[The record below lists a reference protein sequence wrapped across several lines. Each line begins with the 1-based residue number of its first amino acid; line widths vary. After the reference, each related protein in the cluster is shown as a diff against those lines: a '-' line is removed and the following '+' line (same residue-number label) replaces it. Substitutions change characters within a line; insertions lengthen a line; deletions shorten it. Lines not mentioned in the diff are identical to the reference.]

1 MHAMT
6 AENTI
11 YAGRAWMLKNHRM
24 TTTKTVM
31 VVAGCLIERYNANLR
46 KSFIEPVYTHQRK
59 EMQSSKQHQNTQ
71 PYRNEEEH
79 GECIE
84 NKPKQTG
91 KCQAIQL
98 EKK

>member
-1 MHAMT
+1 RPEFLSGPYSSHS
-6 AENTI
+6 I
-11 YAGRAWMLKNHRM
+11 
-24 TTTKTVM
+24 
-31 VVAGCLIERYNANLR
+31 
-46 KSFIEPVYTHQRK
+46 YTHQRK

-84 NKPKQTG
+84 NKQKQTG